1 MPYLCLSVCLPVR
14 VYVWVCQC
22 PSCCKLECHLPP
34 RPPPRLICV
43 CMCERM
49 PASVWLCVYLS
60 ICLLVCL
67 SECLHNYVYLANC
80 VYMSLSSVYKCACA
94 SVSICLCFRV
104 LVSLFVCL
112 RVCVCV
118 HVHLYV
124 SVSMCMSVHLN
135 TITGIPAQARSSGRA
150 RTHRCGEQQS
160 HSPTN
165 HSFSPSLIFLG
176 RRRRRRTPQ
185 YQSVEEEHGFT
196 AEVAAVQAA
205 AVGPHAAQAQPL
217 TLPPSLPSGRR
228 RRSALNGAHR
238 QSRWHV
244 ALASPAATILPSS
257 SKHQQQQQ
265 KQTKNGLGSRLWRR
279 WLLAVAIRTSFLRR
293 QRRWITVQ
301 YYARLS
307 LPLAFP
313 LGTGTEHFRNTTGT
327 NYKRR
332 AFEEN

>member
-1 MPYLCLSVCLPVR
+1 
-14 VYVWVCQC
+14 
-22 PSCCKLECHLPP
+22 
-34 RPPPRLICV
+34 
-43 CMCERM
+43 
-49 PASVWLCVYLS
+49 
-60 ICLLVCL
+60 
-67 SECLHNYVYLANC
+67 
-80 VYMSLSSVYKCACA
+80 MSLSSVYKCACA

-176 RRRRRRTPQ
+176 RRRRRTPQ

-307 LPLAFP
+307 LSPSRVSSRNRNGTFPEHDRNQLQKEGFRRELAE
-313 LGTGTEHFRNTTGT
+313 TGSQPQATP
-327 NYKRR
+327 RR
-332 AFEEN
+332 RRRRRGVSTLIHTV

>member
-1 MPYLCLSVCLPVR
+1 
-14 VYVWVCQC
+14 
-22 PSCCKLECHLPP
+22 
-34 RPPPRLICV
+34 
-43 CMCERM
+43 
-49 PASVWLCVYLS
+49 
-60 ICLLVCL
+60 
-67 SECLHNYVYLANC
+67 
-80 VYMSLSSVYKCACA
+80 MSLSSVYKCACA